1 VLNLSRGKSISSS
14 CVFIVDK
21 DNYESALKW
30 CDYIILDE
38 EINHPMDDRMVNKV
52 ARRLST
58 PREELLQRMRGDEER
73 G

>member
-1 VLNLSRGKSISSS
+1 
-14 CVFIVDK
+14 
-21 DNYESALKW
+21 LKW

-38 EINHPMDDRMVNKV
+38 EINHPVDDRMVNKV

-58 PREELLQRMRGDEER
+58 PREELLERIRAEER

>member
-1 VLNLSRGKSISSS
+1 
-14 CVFIVDK
+14 
-21 DNYESALKW
+21 LKW

-38 EINHPMDDRMVNKV
+38 EINHPVDDRMVNKV

-58 PREELLQRMRGDEER
+58 PREELLERIRGA